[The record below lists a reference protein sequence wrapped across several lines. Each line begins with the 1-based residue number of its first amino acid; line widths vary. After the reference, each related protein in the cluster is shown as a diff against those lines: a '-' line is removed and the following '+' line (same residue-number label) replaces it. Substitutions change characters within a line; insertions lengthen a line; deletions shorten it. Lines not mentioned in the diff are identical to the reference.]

1 MRSSHPPALLKIV
14 ARTIADEHLFAPGD
28 RVLVAVSGGPD
39 SMALLHV
46 LARLAPKLGIGVRA
60 CGVDH
65 GLRPAAAGEL
75 NLAEQFAT
83 DLGVP
88 FTPVKIDLAPGPNL
102 MARARD
108 ARYAALRGVLAEW
121 NEREPARERNRPPPN
136 VSIATGHHADDR
148 AETVMI
154 RLLRGSGPAGLGVL
168 TPRAPMLTRP
178 LVRARRADILAHI
191 ERHQVPHADDPSNS
205 DSRFLRTRVRRE
217 VLPLLTELSPRII
230 EHLCALADAAA
241 ALGPAADGDVPALL
255 EGVALGRAQRASLAR
270 ALRAGNRRARV
281 PISGGKVAGI
291 DLTSRRIVV
300 MKAR

>member
-60 CGVDH
+60 CGIDH

-108 ARYAALRGVLAEW
+108 ARYAALRSVLDEW
-121 NEREPARERNRPPPN
+121 KEREDEGILYVPKAGE
-136 VSIATGHHADDR
+136 ILY
-148 AETVMI
+148 
-154 RLLRGSGPAGLGVL
+154 RL
-168 TPRAPMLTRP
+168 
-178 LVRARRADILAHI
+178 
-191 ERHQVPHADDPSNS
+191 
-205 DSRFLRTRVRRE
+205 
-217 VLPLLTELSPRII
+217 
-230 EHLCALADAAA
+230 
-241 ALGPAADGDVPALL
+241 
-255 EGVALGRAQRASLAR
+255 
-270 ALRAGNRRARV
+270 
-281 PISGGKVAGI
+281 K
-291 DLTSRRIVV
+291 
-300 MKAR
+300 K